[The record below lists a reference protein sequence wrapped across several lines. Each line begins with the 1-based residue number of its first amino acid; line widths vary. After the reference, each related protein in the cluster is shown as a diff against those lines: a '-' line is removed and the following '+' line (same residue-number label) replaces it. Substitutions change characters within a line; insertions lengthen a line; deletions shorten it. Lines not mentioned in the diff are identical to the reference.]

1 MATQNNNIIPFEAT
15 HPGVLIKDELDA
27 REDIN
32 QKDLAKEL
40 GVKASFLNEIIKG
53 KRPLTANYAVILE
66 KIFKIPADYWM
77 KFQTQFEID
86 KARIKEKNIKKIK
99 NIEVWDIIKEYI
111 PIKYFKK
118 HKYLTDSLEEDINR
132 VLSIYNVKSI
142 DGLINSVAENKFAF
156 FRKSDKLQ
164 IDEKNMFA
172 WSSLASYEASK
183 QHVNTFYLEN
193 IDQLCIQL
201 NKVFYQNE
209 NTVIKTK
216 NILNQYGIKFI
227 SIPKLEKTPID
238 GYSFWSD
245 NNPTIAITLRH
256 TRIDN
261 FAFTIMH
268 EIGHI
273 TKHLSKNKGLEYID
287 IYRAKKK
294 SVTEKEAD
302 NFAQCKLISPSI
314 WNEILNNHLTLND
327 GKIIELGRKFGINP
341 AILLGR
347 ACFEMDYYGIK
358 TKIDK
363 KIK

>member
-53 KRPLTANYAVILE
+53 KRPLTADYAIILE
-66 KIFKIPADYWM
+66 KIFKIPANYWM

-86 KARIKEKNIKKIK
+86 KARIKEKNIEKIK
-99 NIEVWDIIKEYI
+99 NIEVWDIIKEYV
-111 PIKYFKK
+111 PVKYFKK
-118 HKYLTDSLEEDINR
+118 HKYLTDSLKQDINTIF
-132 VLSIYNVKSI
+132 SIYNVKSI

-156 FRKSDKLQ
+156 FRKSNKLQ
-164 IDEKNMFA
+164 IDEKNLFA
-172 WSSLASYEASK
+172 WTSLASFEASK
-183 QHVNTFYLEN
+183 QEVNTFYFEN
-193 IDQLCIQL
+193 IDRLCIQL
-201 NKVFYQNE
+201 NKVFYENK
-209 NTVIKTK
+209 NTVIETK
-216 NILNQYGIKFI
+216 KILNQYGIKFV

-238 GYSFWSD
+238 GYSFWSE
-245 NNPTIAITLRH
+245 NNPAIAITLRH

-273 TKHLSKNKGLEYID
+273 AQHLSKNKDAEYID
-287 IYRAKKK
+287 IYRVKNK
-294 SVTEKEAD
+294 SIAEKEAD
-302 NFAQCKLISPSI
+302 NFAQCKLISLSI
-314 WNEILNNHLTLND
+314 WNEILNNYLPLND
-327 GKIIELGRKFGINP
+327 EKIIELGKKFGINP

-347 ACFEMDYYGIK
+347 VCFEKDYYGIK